1 MTSHVLRRLPQPVR
15 VLLAVTSS
23 STTSCLATQRVPELG
38 LRRAGRSVSCEH
50 LMSQV

>member
-23 STTSCLATQRVPELG
+23 STTSCLATQRVPSSACGGLG
-38 LRRAGRSVSCEH
+38 DQFPVST
-50 LMSQV
+50 